1 MPQRI
6 NNNNPSHQLRD
17 EANDE
22 EIFDRRD
29 RNLNSVKLVVGDEAN
44 ANASA
49 SANAMMTWDDGPMS
63 ARPVAVSGLLPS
75 S

>member
-1 MPQRI
+1 MPQGLN

-22 EIFDRRD
+22 EILDRRD

-44 ANASA
+44 A